1 VRTLEDLQ
9 LDYVLESMDNPYN
22 ARLKKTGKT
31 EYRSDFTTDDGD
43 KVSVHFEGDEHIDD
57 YDETDWE
64 ISFVRNGSQA
74 LTGEGD
80 AMRIFATVIKLIREF
95 IKKEKPVYFNLSAA
109 KDDKSNTS
117 TLQSREKLYGRLIK
131 RYITGY
137 NIQPERSRS
146 GTTFYFTAQ
155 EIQTEMNTT
164 SGVVGTGDDIG
175 TVIVRRRKKKSTVQ
189 IARRLFPKK

>member
-1 VRTLEDLQ
+1 MRTLEDLQ
-9 LDYVLESMDNPYN
+9 LDFVLESMDNPYN

-31 EYRSDFTTDDGD
+31 EYRSDFTTDEGD

-109 KDDKSNTS
+109 KDDKANTS
-117 TLQSREKLYGRLIK
+117 KLQSREKLYGRLIK

-155 EIQTEMNTT
+155 EIQMEMNTT
-164 SGVVGTGDDIG
+164 SGVAGTGDDTD
-175 TVIVRRRKKKSTVQ
+175 TVIVRRRKKKTPVQ

>member
-1 VRTLEDLQ
+1 MRTLEDLQ

-109 KDDKSNTS
+109 KDDKDNTS
-117 TLQSREKLYGRLIK
+117 KLQSREKLYGRLIK

-155 EIQTEMNTT
+155 EVQMEMTTT
-164 SGVVGTGDDIG
+164 SGVAGTGDDTD

>member
-9 LDYVLESMDNPYN
+9 IDFVLESMDNPYT

-31 EYRSDFTTDDGD
+31 EYRSDFTTDDGS

-117 TLQSREKLYGRLIK
+117 KLQSREKLYGRLIK

-155 EIQTEMNTT
+155 ETQMEMNTT